1 MGIFHIPG
9 WVFQAGWEDR
19 HSMVGGTILHPHAPT
34 TNNDFFQEAKVSSVE
49 ICLFVLGTL

>member
-34 TNNDFFQEAKVSSVE
+34 INNDFFQEAKVSSVE